1 MQSGDAGLS
10 QTISRLLTNGT
21 DELNGR
27 LLKEVKSS
35 CKADAANVE
44 TAFKTVMKNM
54 RRKHSQVRF
63 ACVQLCDQ
71 LFERSAVFRRLL
83 VGGLG
88 DFLELAI
95 GKAAAGGDV
104 GAAEST
110 AAAAGDPA
118 LRSLFPAAFHC
129 APPAPG
135 EQHGPSEQ
143 PAPPSLAATREVPAK
158 ARIKELRLDKYRKL
172 REQFDDQSAG
182 VVENLTKLRKC
193 MDIMVPDF
201 EQDAAGCSACADAGH
216 VQPRARPADLY
227 QDFVQSYGLGNLSYT
242 LEITLS
248 TDGLIT
254 ETPETE
260 PLFDTLRECTALLEK
275 HMPQISL
282 WIESITKA
290 DDPDKRAH
298 EMFLKRV
305 IDIKRSA
312 DDALSMA
319 RDLLRRSK
327 REKRYEDPEQ
337 AGKAQSQPQP
347 EDGFDFGAA
356 RFGGCDDEVG
366 NQDDDDD
373 DEEVFFEVAPA
384 NDASQT
390 APPGGQPCSD
400 GDAPVE
406 RAKPTTPEQHGES
419 EAAAREKE
427 PASPQQDDG
436 DDDDDVKPNRSHLDP
451 ETAKLLDQ
459 APIVP
464 YDDDLYFWDKSNITF
479 SSISAHAGLDF
490 HHRFLGDGPS
500 DRTISD
506 EALSGLR
513 RRRVYLSSKL
523 PTEIRPCRAP
533 LPNGMLC
540 PRRDLERCPVHGV
553 IVERDETG
561 TPLSTTDGEAA
572 GSSDQLLPRSTA
584 RSRRDDRPAAAVQAW
599 ELIEGDVGR
608 AHSLAPTRRKRASAL
623 VDIKKPGNQTI
634 QRISKRIKKLTKG
647 SAHSGDPDE
656 TEIEAKVRDRNLNR
670 W

>member
-95 GKAAAGGDV
+95 GKAAAGGD
-104 GAAEST
+104 
-110 AAAAGDPA
+110 
-118 LRSLFPAAFHC
+118 
-129 APPAPG
+129 
-135 EQHGPSEQ
+135 
-143 PAPPSLAATREVPAK
+143 

-479 SSISAHAGLDF
+479 SSISAHAGLAHALTSQLFDMLLTRDPDF

-523 PTEIRPCRAP
+523 PTEIR
-533 LPNGMLC
+533 
-540 PRRDLERCPVHGV
+540 
-553 IVERDETG
+553 
-561 TPLSTTDGEAA
+561 
-572 GSSDQLLPRSTA
+572 
-584 RSRRDDRPAAAVQAW
+584 AW